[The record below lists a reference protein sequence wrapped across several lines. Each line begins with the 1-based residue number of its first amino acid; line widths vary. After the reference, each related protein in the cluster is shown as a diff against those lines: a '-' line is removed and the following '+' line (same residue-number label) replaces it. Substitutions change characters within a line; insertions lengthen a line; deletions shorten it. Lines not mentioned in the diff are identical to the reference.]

1 MAWLDAA
8 ELSTKAVFETG
19 PRPNGVAIVARR
31 KLGIA
36 ACIGNETR
44 GPELH
49 ALELSTGVRWSVRP
63 GRPPTA
69 ARSFCQA
76 LRRAQVS

>member
-49 ALELSTGVRWSVRP
+49 ALELSRK
-63 GRPPTA
+63 TA
-69 ARSFCQA
+69 HRGAIVLSGA
-76 LRRAQVS
+76 